1 MKKTTITYDEQTERA
16 MAEINVRPATAV
28 QTINE
33 IFIHLRRATLKE
45 LKGRFSSEEITALAD
60 SFNGLMPTWQ
70 LMVNPSVLVAH
81 TEDAEQ
87 FDGAISRHQA
97 DPKVLI
103 KKLSELTAAQAT
115 ILQLEFIRFW
125 NTDGE
130 GGYGA
135 PSPDLDKLIKFL
147 G

>member
-1 MKKTTITYDEQTERA
+1 MKQTTIRFDEQTEKA
-16 MAEINVRPATAV
+16 LTEIDLRPATAS
-28 QTINE
+28 QTI
-33 IFIHLRRATLKE
+33 IDVFIHLRRATIKE
-45 LKGRFSSEEITALAD
+45 LKGRFTREEITALAD

-81 TEDAEQ
+81 TEYAEQ